1 MVDDLLI
8 ELRNINKAIKNI
20 NMVGKVAVVGFTT
33 PSKSIFLYI
42 AEGSESRWEAKQ
54 NGTAH
59 FWHPPQGAEGQHCF
73 MHLANVS
80 GLDGVLLSI
89 S

>member
-1 MVDDLLI
+1 MVDDLLT
-8 ELRNINKAIKNI
+8 ELRNTNKAVENL

-33 PSKSIFLYI
+33 PSKSIFFYI
-42 AEGSESRWEAKQ
+42 AKESELRWEAKQ
-54 NGTAH
+54 NGAAH
-59 FWHPPQGAEGQHCF
+59 FWHPPQGAEGQHRF

-80 GLDGVLLSI
+80 GLDGVLLAI